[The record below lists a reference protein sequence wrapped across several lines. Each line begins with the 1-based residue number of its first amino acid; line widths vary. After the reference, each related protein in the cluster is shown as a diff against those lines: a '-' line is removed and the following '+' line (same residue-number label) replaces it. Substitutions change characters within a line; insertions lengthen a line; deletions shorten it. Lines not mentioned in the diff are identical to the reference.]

1 MEIALNSE
9 SKRKTPTVIA
19 FRDGIRYFGEEAA
32 NIGMRF
38 PSNSFSYIIDLLG
51 KSVDSPVVQL
61 YQKRFPHYDLEADA
75 DRNTVVFK
83 VGDEKYS
90 VEELVAQLIQ
100 KARDF
105 AQDSTGIKSISLLFR
120 EFNVLHDSYSV
131 ILFLF

>member
-1 MEIALNSE
+1 MEIALNRE
-9 SKRKTPTVIA
+9 SKRKTPTAIA
-19 FRDGIRYFGEEAA
+19 FRDGIRYFGEDAA

-61 YQKRFPHYDLEADA
+61 FQKRFPYYEIEADA
-75 DRNTVVFK
+75 DRNTVIFK

-105 AQDSTGIKSISLLFR
+105 AEDSAGINHSSSLEL
-120 EFNVLHDSYSV
+120 N
-131 ILFLF
+131 